1 MIDRTVILF
10 GVGAFVVALGGMQF
24 ASGIV
29 ETPVE
34 ASPDAETAAPQTE
47 APAPPPPPEPMAE
60 HLGGVTANGELRL
73 NRQDDGHFHAQIEV
87 GGVAILVLVDTGAT
101 VLALTDSDAAR
112 AGIRPPDSA
121 FNQRVATAGGWQLV
135 APVTIDR
142 LRLGNHELSGVQAVV
157 MRGDTMGRSLLGQ
170 SVLNRMNSITIEG
183 AEMRLR

>member
-1 MIDRTVILF
+1 MIDRTVIL
-10 GVGAFVVALGGMQF
+10 VGAGAFLVALGGLHLGNTV
-24 ASGIV
+24 A
-29 ETPVE
+29 EAPVE
-34 ASPDAETAAPQTE
+34 DVAAAAATE
-47 APAPPPPPEPMAE
+47 VEAPPAPPPPPEPMPT
-60 HLGGVTANGELRL
+60 HVGTVTANGELRL

-87 GGVAILVLVDTGAT
+87 GGVAIPVLVDTGAT

-121 FNQRVATAGGWQLV
+121 FNQRVETAGGWQLV

-142 LRLGNHELSGVQAVV
+142 LRLGNHELHGVQAVV

-183 AEMRLR
+183 GQMRLR